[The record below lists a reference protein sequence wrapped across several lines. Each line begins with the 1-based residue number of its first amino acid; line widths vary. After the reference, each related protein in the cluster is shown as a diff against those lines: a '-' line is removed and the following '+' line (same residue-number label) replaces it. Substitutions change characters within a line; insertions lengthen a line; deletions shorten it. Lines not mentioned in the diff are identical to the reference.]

1 MIDAG
6 RWPPPWRA
14 ALGIGLCAVATLA
27 AQNAEPRL
35 VIASPGTGTYVS
47 GPTELRAEVD
57 APNLIATMTFYV
69 DGRQACV
76 VDRQPFE
83 CTYDAGPHL
92 SARQIRLVANLV
104 DGTRLTRN
112 LRTRGIDEY
121 AENVAVDAIELT
133 VTVTDGDNKPIGK
146 LDRSRFRV
154 FEDDR
159 PQRIVNFAAEQI
171 PLELV
176 VAVDISG
183 SMAPAM
189 TPLRTAV
196 REFLRAVPAGD
207 PVTPLAFNDR
217 VVPLARRA
225 TEPEERE
232 RNLGRLAAWGATALY
247 DTIVMGTDILTAQGG
262 RKALVVFT
270 DGEDSGSR
278 VALDDV
284 ERRLEA
290 SDVTLYMI
298 GQGRGLTHENLKRVM
313 EQLVRPTGGRVFS
326 TDDIDELQNA
336 FDELLLELSNQY
348 QLTYQTTN
356 TNRDT
361 AWRRIR
367 VEVDGYS
374 NVRARDGYRAI
385 PLR

>member
-1 MIDAG
+1 MSAEI
-6 RWPPPWRA
+6 RPPTGWKA
-14 ALGIGLCAVATLA
+14 AVALLVGAAATVA
-27 AQNAEPRL
+27 AQNTPPRL
-35 VIASPGTGTYVS
+35 VISSPQTSTYLS
-47 GPTELRAEVD
+47 GATEFRADVD
-57 APNLIATMTFYV
+57 TPSLFATLTFYV
-69 DGRQACV
+69 DGRQVCV
-76 VDRQPFE
+76 IDRPPFE
-83 CTYDAGPHL
+83 CTWDAGP
-92 SARQIRLVANLV
+92 SVAARQIRLVADLV
-104 DGTRLTRN
+104 DGTRVTRT
-112 LRTRGIDEY
+112 LRTRGLDEY
-121 AENVAVDAIELT
+121 AENVAVDAIQVT
-133 VTVTDGDNKPIGK
+133 VTVTDGDNKPVGR

-183 SMAPAM
+183 SMAAVM
-189 TPLRTAV
+189 TPLRNAV
-196 REFLRAVPAGD
+196 GDFLRTVPAGD

-225 TEPEERE
+225 TDPDERV
-232 RNLGRLAAWGATALY
+232 RNLNRLAAWGATALY
-247 DTIVMGTDILTAQGG
+247 DTIVMGTDLLSAQGG

-298 GQGRGLTHENLKRVM
+298 GQGRGLTHESLKRVM
-313 EQLVRPTGGRVFS
+313 ERLVNPTGGRVFS
-326 TDDIDELQNA
+326 TDDIDELQDA
-336 FDELLLELSNQY
+336 FDDLLEELSNQY

-356 TNRDT
+356 TTRDT

-374 NVRARDGYRAI
+374 NVRARDGYRAV
-385 PLR
+385 PAR